1 MHSDLLG
8 ASPAPLRRLFRL
20 AVAALLS
27 IAGLLLCAQFAAAT
41 PVAAGKTVM
50 ARGIVEARAA
60 AEIRPLQRLAPV
72 YSADLVTT
80 GPVSASQLRMSDGG
94 LLSLQAESALAIRQ
108 YQLDAATADSQ
119 IRLELLKGGLRTI
132 TGTLPGAGKNYQLN
146 TPVATIGVRGTH
158 YEAVLKDGDLYLAGW
173 DGVIDIAVT
182 VPGAVSNFA
191 LGPAQAFR
199 FAIVRANGEVEFLL
213 APPVLFAN
221 TMPAALTD
229 QAPLQFANQMQ
240 DNPAAQQPAWAVI
253 PGLLPRQSRG
263 LSTDV
268 SGFSFYGIAELS
280 EHWSLQGM
288 DTVTRSGTASFDFL
302 AGHSLVSSKGPVT
315 DLRLSM
321 LIDFDRAWVPEGQL
335 SFTDSGGE
343 WFAVFNGL
351 INGAALDLK
360 INFAS
365 HGNALAA
372 GSMRGLLL
380 DDARRVLGNLSLSEL
395 EDPTIRIE
403 GGFELTE
410 QP

>member
-1 MHSDLLG
+1 
-8 ASPAPLRRLFRL
+8 
-20 AVAALLS
+20 
-27 IAGLLLCAQFAAAT
+27 
-41 PVAAGKTVM
+41 
-50 ARGIVEARAA
+50 
-60 AEIRPLQRLAPV
+60 
-72 YSADLVTT
+72 
-80 GPVSASQLRMSDGG
+80 
-94 LLSLQAESALAIRQ
+94 
-108 YQLDAATADSQ
+108 
-119 IRLELLKGGLRTI
+119 
-132 TGTLPGAGKNYQLN
+132 
-146 TPVATIGVRGTH
+146 
-158 YEAVLKDGDLYLAGW
+158 
-173 DGVIDIAVT
+173 
-182 VPGAVSNFA
+182 
-191 LGPAQAFR
+191 
-199 FAIVRANGEVEFLL
+199 
-213 APPVLFAN
+213 
-221 TMPAALTD
+221 
-229 QAPLQFANQMQ
+229 MQ

-288 DTVTRSGTASFDFL
+288 DTVTRSGTASFDFV

>member
-1 MHSDLLG
+1 MHSDG
-8 ASPAPLRRLFRL
+8 MASRQAALRQIMRP
-20 AVAALLS
+20 AALLLLMV
-27 IAGLLLCAQFAAAT
+27 ALLCARDVAAT
-41 PVAAGKTVM
+41 PLAAGKTVM
-50 ARGIVEARAA
+50 ARGVVEARTE
-60 AEIRPLQRLAPV
+60 AEIRSLQRLAPV

-94 LLSLQAESALAIRQ
+94 LLSLQADSAVAIRQ
-108 YQLDAATADSQ
+108 YQLDAATAESQ

-158 YEAVLKDGDLYLAGW
+158 YEAVIKDGDLYLAGW
-173 DGVIDIAVT
+173 DGIIDIAVT
-182 VPGAVSNFA
+182 VPGASSNFA

-199 FAIVRANGEVEFLL
+199 FAIVRANGDVEFLL
-213 APPVLFAN
+213 RPPVLFAN

-229 QAPLQFANQMQ
+229 QAPLQHATQAP
-240 DNPAAQQPAWAVI
+240 DNLAAQQPAWALL
-253 PGLLPRQSRG
+253 PNLLPRHSQG
-263 LSTDV
+263 LTTDV

-280 EHWSLQGM
+280 AHWSLQGM
-288 DTVTRSGTASFDFL
+288 DTVTRTGTASFDFL

-315 DLRLSM
+315 DLRLAM

-365 HGNALAA
+365 HGNVLAT
-372 GSMRGLLL
+372 GTLHGLLL
-380 DDARRVLGNLSLSEL
+380 DDARRVLGKLSLHEW
-395 EDPTIRIE
+395 EDPTVRIE